1 LDGPNSRLGLDD
13 AAILVDEQTAC
24 ALAPNTMKI
33 LWVVNSENYIYKR
46 NSLNRAK
53 KVGVF
58 QERDVPL
65 PPPPK
70 VRCTG
75 PVLRFRIRDP
85 VPF

>member
-1 LDGPNSRLGLDD
+1 VRLGLDGPNSRLGLDD

-53 KVGVF
+53 KVGVSRLKGLSYEMDLAF
-58 QERDVPL
+58 GDMVSSTRH
-65 PPPPK
+65 K
-70 VRCTG
+70 
-75 PVLRFRIRDP
+75 
-85 VPF
+85 